1 MAYAQGIQS
10 VTRPSLGSLVQSI
23 EIYAI
28 GLRDA
33 HCPVP
38 PVPPLVTTSG
48 LPWTPN
54 MVPRPRF
61 GRTFN
66 EALNVIDEIT
76 ARDLRVGDAD
86 ADSC

>member
-1 MAYAQGIQS
+1 M
-10 VTRPSLGSLVQSI
+10 QSI

-28 GLRDA
+28 GLRDVLA
-33 HCPVP
+33 A
-38 PVPPLVTTSG
+38 LRRVTTSG

-54 MVPRPRF
+54 MVPHPRF

-76 ARDLRVGDAD
+76 ARDLCVGDADGDGDAD